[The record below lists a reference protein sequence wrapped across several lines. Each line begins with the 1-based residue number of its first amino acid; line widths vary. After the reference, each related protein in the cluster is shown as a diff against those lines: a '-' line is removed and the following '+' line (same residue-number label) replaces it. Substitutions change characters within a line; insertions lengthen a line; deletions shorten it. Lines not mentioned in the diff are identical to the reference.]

1 MDVFETISA
10 QVTATRL
17 PIYAVT
23 AATVPR
29 RDTPIIL
36 IIHWHGFARETPL
49 RLPGIP
55 VPLRS
60 VAGSALQI
68 EARGEG
74 IEEIEQS
81 LLDAAWQLGA
91 WDLERQVGRP
101 WWRLGAPASEALAG
115 HRAFGDY
122 PDADDG
128 EPGVVMEAPDR
139 DELMRMAAHKG
150 YVRWLFRPR
159 KGGLWGEVADED
171 STLDSAGGR
180 ALPCPFA
187 PYPLE
192 TARAGRAVY
201 RLGKVDRIIF

>member
-1 MDVFETISA
+1 MNVFETIAA
-10 QVTATRL
+10 QAAAMKL

-29 RDTPIIL
+29 RDAPILL

-49 RLPGIP
+49 RRDELPLP
-55 VPLRS
+55 PRS
-60 VAGSALQI
+60 IAGSALQVEVPAGDI
-68 EARGEG
+68 ESVERA
-74 IEEIEQS
+74 

-91 WDLERQVGRP
+91 WDLERVVKRP

-122 PDADDG
+122 PDANDG
-128 EPGVVMEAPDR
+128 DPGVVMEAPDR
-139 DELMRMAAHKG
+139 DELMRAAARRG

-159 KGGLWGEVADED
+159 KSGLWQRLQDED
-171 STLDSAGGR
+171 STLDMSGGR
-180 ALPCPFA
+180 ALPCPVL

-192 TARAGRAVY
+192 TGRAGRAVY
-201 RLGKVDRIIF
+201 RLGRVDRLII

>member
-1 MDVFETISA
+1 MNVFETIAA
-10 QVTATRL
+10 QAAAMKL

-29 RDTPIIL
+29 RDAPILL

-49 RLPGIP
+49 RLDDL
-55 VPLRS
+55 PLPPRS

-68 EARGEG
+68 DAPREG
-74 IEEIEQS
+74 IESAEQA

-91 WDLERQVGRP
+91 WDLERVVKRP

-122 PDADDG
+122 PDADSAD
-128 EPGVVMEAPDR
+128 PGVVMGAPDR
-139 DELMRMAAHKG
+139 DELMRAAAHRG

-159 KGGLWGEVADED
+159 KSGLWQWVEDED
-171 STLDSAGGR
+171 STLDGTGGR
-180 ALPCPFA
+180 EPPCPVL

-192 TARAGRAVY
+192 AGRAGRAVY
-201 RLGKVDRIIF
+201 RLGRVDRLII